1 MSEFWIRFEA
11 WSKLAEQWLV
21 CVPLGIH
28 LESINR
34 INAVSDNVIIINCAI
49 WPKERTVQC
58 QIRSSLQPMVCH
70 VSLSKTLL
78 HVDTCSRY
86 MYMYM

>member
-1 MSEFWIRFEA
+1 MSNYCSTYMSEFSIRFEA
-11 WSKLAEQWLV
+11 WAKLAEQWLV

-28 LESINR
+28 LEPINR

-58 QIRSSLQPMVCH
+58 QIRSSLGQWCVI
-70 VSLSKTLL
+70 
-78 HVDTCSRY
+78 
-86 MYMYM
+86 